1 MTQNVLFLLVL
12 VAALGFFSYN
22 AQRLVRYL
30 TTGHDERRTDHPWT
44 RLRNVVVIGIG
55 QAKILREPF
64 AGILHASVFW
74 GFVVLT
80 LGSIEILARGVFPGF
95 GFDRMLP
102 TPVHGLFLLSQEL
115 FAALVLA
122 AVAVLLYRRLVIKP
136 RRLQG
141 DKVHSGDAV
150 FILSMI
156 AALMVTLFLSATFER
171 VVEARHSAAFQ
182 PISSVLAM
190 MFTRVPSGTAGSIAT
205 ASSWIHALLLLAFLN
220 YLPYSKHLHVITSLP
235 NTFFSNTSG
244 PGPVSYT
251 HLTLP
256 TILRV

>member
-30 TTGHDERRTDHPWT
+30 TTGHDEHRTDHPWT

-80 LGSIEILARGVFPGF
+80 LGSIEILARGVFPAF

-102 TPVHGLFLLSQEL
+102 
-115 FAALVLA
+115 
-122 AVAVLLYRRLVIKP
+122 
-136 RRLQG
+136 
-141 DKVHSGDAV
+141 
-150 FILSMI
+150 
-156 AALMVTLFLSATFER
+156 
-171 VVEARHSAAFQ
+171 
-182 PISSVLAM
+182 
-190 MFTRVPSGTAGSIAT
+190 
-205 ASSWIHALLLLAFLN
+205 
-220 YLPYSKHLHVITSLP
+220 
-235 NTFFSNTSG
+235 
-244 PGPVSYT
+244 VSYT
-251 HLTLP
+251 HLRAHETPEHLVCR
-256 TILRV
+256 LLL